1 MTELDKLPN
10 KLQERWE
17 LAERRCSEVLD
28 LDSDP
33 PVRYTA
39 IYARTAQTELEE
51 LKKLVLEELA
61 SAKEKERQKII
72 DLLTSGKGRETGIW
86 HYELNDHSEM
96 EASYTGDYL
105 SLKEVM
111 NQLTNPKE
119 SNQ

>member
-1 MTELDKLPN
+1 MTELDKDVE
-10 KLQERWE
+10 KRFDEQFFYQK
-17 LAERRCSEVLD
+17 D
-28 LDSDP
+28 
-33 PVRYTA
+33 
-39 IYARTAQTELEE
+39 AQPSK
-51 LKKLVLEELA
+51 LKKFLAQELA

-111 NQLTNPKE
+111 NQLTNPEE